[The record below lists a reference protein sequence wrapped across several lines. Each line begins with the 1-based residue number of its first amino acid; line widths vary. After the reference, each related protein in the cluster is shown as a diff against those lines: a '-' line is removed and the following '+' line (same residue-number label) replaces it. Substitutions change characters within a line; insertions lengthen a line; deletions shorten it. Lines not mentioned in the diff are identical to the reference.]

1 MLFKKGEPGRD
12 VKGTPTSGRRKWK
25 QKRRPLQGAQCFRER
40 SGSSQAQSC
49 PGGHRPRDA
58 HAHGPSGLSLTA
70 LNRALHIRPTFEV
83 LSRTPAGEFFLGCLN
98 SVCENPNSLQKVF
111 FAIPGT
117 NRMMNFFIKLENS
130 DKNVSI

>member
-1 MLFKKGEPGRD
+1 MQKEPQRLAEGE
-12 VKGTPTSGRRKWK
+12 WK

-40 SGSSQAQSC
+40 SGPPRSRAALVGMG
-49 PGGHRPRDA
+49 PGTPRA
-58 HAHGPSGLSLTA
+58 HPAFRAPSLTA
-70 LNRALHIRPTFEV
+70 LLNKALHIWPTFEV
-83 LSRTPAGEFFLGCLN
+83 LSHTPAGEFFLDCLN

-117 NRMMNFFIKLENS
+117 NRTMNVFIKLENS